1 MFQECMESNG
11 KDNSGGCYCGS
22 DNGSNNNNS
31 SSTSNDK
38 KRK

>member
-22 DNGSNNNNS
+22 GKEKITPPTITIMQPN
-31 SSTSNDK
+31 
-38 KRK
+38 